1 MKRSRSIELA
11 LMGAVPLLLAACD
24 QPREPARPAL
34 LYQSLQQ
41 CISEGKVSVDVCRT
55 TYEQALEAQER
66 LAPHYGSLAE
76 CAQQFGY
83 DQCRSVV
90 QSSGDH
96 WFMPALAGFLIGRA
110 LDTNRGPGYV
120 YGWNGRPI
128 YRTRGGREI
137 WGAGAADR
145 FGGMRGPEGYS
156 VAETLSR
163 GGFGY
168 SSAARA
174 SWGG

>member
-11 LMGAVPLLLAACD
+11 LMGTVPLLLAACD
-24 QPREPARPAL
+24 QAREPPRSAL

-41 CISEGKVSVDVCRT
+41 CISEAKVSVDVCRT

-66 LAPHYGSLAE
+66 LAPRYGSFAE
-76 CAQQFGY
+76 CAQQFGD
-83 DQCRSVV
+83 DQCRQVV

-128 YRTRGGREI
+128 YRTRTGREV
-137 WGAGAADR
+137 WGAGAPDR
-145 FGGMRGPEGYS
+145 FGGVRGPEGYS

>member
-1 MKRSRSIELA
+1 
-11 LMGAVPLLLAACD
+11 MGTVPLLLAACD
-24 QPREPARPAL
+24 QAREPPQPAL

-55 TYEQALEAQER
+55 TYEQVLEAQER

-76 CAQQFGY
+76 CAQQFGD
-83 DQCRSVV
+83 DQCRQVA

-128 YRTRGGREI
+128 YRTRTGREV
-137 WGAGAADR
+137 WGAGASDR
-145 FGGMRGPEGYS
+145 FGGVRGPEGYG